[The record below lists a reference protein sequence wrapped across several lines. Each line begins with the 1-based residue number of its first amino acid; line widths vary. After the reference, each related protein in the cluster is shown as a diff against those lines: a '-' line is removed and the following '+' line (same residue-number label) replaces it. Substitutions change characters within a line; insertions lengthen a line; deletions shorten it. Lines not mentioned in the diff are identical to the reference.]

1 VRIQEVRRPT
11 VPRPL
16 GSGTKL
22 GSAGP
27 VGSGVG
33 SAAAGVAH
41 GRAREMKVKTLRLIQ
56 EEDMSR
62 VHSPC

>member
-27 VGSGVG
+27 VGSVG
-33 SAAAGVAH
+33 SAAAGVAQ
-41 GRAREMKVKTLRLIQ
+41 GRAREMKVKTLRTMQ